1 MASLNITDIQ
11 HPVFFQPGKQESSAT
26 DQGLQASA
34 EPRDPTVSADPT
46 HSGEPTLSP
55 DGISDVT
62 PKQTLKAQEY
72 QPSVT
77 AQEAGA
83 QEAGMWKVDTSMK

>member
-11 HPVFFQPGKQESSAT
+11 HPVFCQQGKQECSET
-26 DQGLQASA
+26 DQGLQAPA
-34 EPRDPTVSADPT
+34 EPGDPTVSADPT

-62 PKQTLKAQEY
+62 PEQTPEAQEY

-77 AQEAGA
+77 AQEAGS
-83 QEAGMWKVDTSMK
+83 V